1 MSLVKIVATG
11 GTVANTVSG
20 RLSVDEL
27 LRDIPEAKEI
37 ADLEISDVLRLASRT
52 FTPSEWLKI
61 GYAVADAADDDR
73 VDGIVVTHGTLTA
86 EETAYFLHL
95 VVRTSKPIVVVCA
108 QRKHRMSGNDGDR
121 NFLDALRIAVSK
133 SAQGKGVFVT
143 LGEEIHSARDVVKT
157 NQRPGGFV
165 SRSGGI
171 LGHVES
177 DQVTFYRAPV
187 RRHTA
192 HSAFN
197 IRELARLPRV
207 DIVPTY
213 PGADHVP
220 IRALV
225 DAGSQGLVLEGYA
238 FSGAPTAA
246 QEEELKRVVQRGI
259 PVVCVNRGRGGRVPT
274 SPKSLFVQGDD
285 LVANKARILLMLALT
300 QTTDRLKLQSIF
312 SDY

>member
-1 MSLVKIVATG
+1 MPLVKIVATG
-11 GTVANTVSG
+11 GTVANTVTG

-61 GYAVADAADDDR
+61 GYAVADAAEDDR

-95 VVRTSKPIVVVCA
+95 VVRTSKPIVIVCA

-121 NFLDALRIAVSK
+121 NFLDALRIATSE

-177 DQVTFYRAPV
+177 DGTLLPERAGLSVGAGGHPAERTREARCRTRRHRCASRRTV
-187 RRHTA
+187 RRDRHRA
-192 HSAFN
+192 CRDQERAGGGSA
-197 IRELARLPRV
+197 
-207 DIVPTY
+207 
-213 PGADHVP
+213 
-220 IRALV
+220 
-225 DAGSQGLVLEGYA
+225 
-238 FSGAPTAA
+238 
-246 QEEELKRVVQRGI
+246 
-259 PVVCVNRGRGGRVPT
+259 
-274 SPKSLFVQGDD
+274 
-285 LVANKARILLMLALT
+285 
-300 QTTDRLKLQSIF
+300 
-312 SDY
+312 

>member
-1 MSLVKIVATG
+1 MPLIKIVATG
-11 GTVANTVSG
+11 GTVANTVTG
-20 RLSVDEL
+20 RIGVDDL
-27 LRDIPEAKEI
+27 LRDIPEVQKI
-37 ADLEISDVLRLASRT
+37 ADLEITDVLRLASWQ

-61 GYAVADAADDDR
+61 ARAVADAADDDR

-108 QRKHRMSGNDGDR
+108 QRRHKMLGNDGDR
-121 NFLDALRIAVSK
+121 NFVDALRIAASEA
-133 SAQGKGVFVT
+133 AQGKGVFVT
-143 LGEEIHSARDVVKT
+143 LGEEIHSAREVVKT

-165 SRSGGI
+165 SRGAGI

-187 RRHTA
+187 RCHTA
-192 HSAFN
+192 QSAFN
-197 IRELARLPRV
+197 IRDLDRLPRV
-207 DIVPTY
+207 DIVASY

-220 IRALV
+220 IRAV
-225 DAGSQGLVLEGYA
+225 VEAGSQGLVVEGYA
-238 FSGAPTAA
+238 YSGKPTPA
-246 QEEELKRVVQRGI
+246 QEEELKGVVKRGI
-259 PVVCVNRGRGGRVPT
+259 PVVCANRGRGGRVPT
-274 SPKSLFVQGDD
+274 SAGSLFVQGDD

-312 SDY
+312 SEY